1 MPKATGTQTVP
12 LLMTFPNANSGRTKP
27 AAGWPL
33 VIFQHGITRNRTDMF
48 AVAGTLAAQGFA
60 VVAIDL
66 PLHGLTSTA
75 NPFYVGNTPFGA
87 IAHERTFDLDLSNNS
102 TGAAGPDGAIDPSG
116 SYFINL
122 GSLLTSRDNLRQ
134 GEADLLQLSRAAS
147 GFPNVDASKISF
159 VGQSLGSIVGTVFLA
174 NDPTVNV
181 GVLSVPGGGIAR
193 LLDASPS
200 FGPRIHAGLAA
211 AGLVQGT
218 PSYDAYFAATQTV
231 IESGDPINFAAG
243 TAGKRIL
250 VHEVI
255 GGGDVLPD
263 QVIPNTVAG
272 APLSGTEPLIAALGL
287 SPIFESTFANNDPA
301 GLRGATRF
309 LQGEHG
315 SLLDPT
321 DFPAATVE
329 MQSEMASFLVTGGAG
344 VQVSNPSVVW
354 QPTP

>member
-1 MPKATGTQTVP
+1 MYASAFSASVMPRQMRA
-12 LLMTFPNANSGRTKP
+12 
-27 AAGWPL
+27 
-33 VIFQHGITRNRTDMF
+33 IMF

-60 VVAIDL
+60 VVAMDL

-87 IAHERTFDLDLSNNS
+87 IAHERTFNLDLSNNT
-102 TGAAGPDGAIDPSG
+102 TGAPGPDGAIDPSG

-122 GSLLTSRDNLRQ
+122 SSLLTSRDNLRQ
-134 GEADLLQLSRAAS
+134 GEADLLQLSHAAS
-147 GFPNVDASKISF
+147 TLPNVDGTKISF

-174 NDPTVNV
+174 NDPTVKV
-181 GVLSVPGGGIAR
+181 GLLSVPGGGIAR
-193 LLDASPS
+193 LLDASPA

-243 TAGKRIL
+243 TAGKRII

-255 GGGDVLPD
+255 GSEDVLPD
-263 QVIPNTVAG
+263 QVIPNSVPG

-287 SPIFESTFANNDPA
+287 TPITGSAQSAD
-301 GLRGATRF
+301 GIRGATRF

-321 DFPAATVE
+321 DFPAATIE
-329 MQSEMASFLVTGGAG
+329 MQGEMASFLVTGGAA
-344 VQVSNPSVVW
+344 VQVNNPSVIQV
-354 QPTP
+354 PTP

>member
-1 MPKATGTQTVP
+1 
-12 LLMTFPNANSGRTKP
+12 
-27 AAGWPL
+27 

-48 AVAGTLAAQGFA
+48 AIAGTLAAQGYA
-60 VVAIDL
+60 VIAMDL
-66 PLHGLTSTA
+66 PLHGITDTS
-75 NPFYVGNTPFGA
+75 NPFYMGNPLYANLETQ
-87 IAHERTFDLDLSNNS
+87 ERTFDLDLSNNS

-122 GSLLTSRDNLRQ
+122 TSLLTSRDNLRQ
-134 GEADLLQLSRAAS
+134 GEVDLLQLAHAIPSMDYVFPYGS
-147 GFPNVDASKISF
+147 GIQSFDGSKISF

-174 NDPTVNV
+174 NDPTVQV

-200 FGPRIHAGLAA
+200 YGPRIHAGLAA
-211 AGLVQGT
+211 AGIVQGT

-263 QVIPNTVAG
+263 QVIPNSVPG

-287 SPIFESTFANNDPA
+287 GAITGSAQSADGI
-301 GLRGATRF
+301 RGATRF

-329 MQSEMASFLVTGGAG
+329 MQGEMASMLVTGGVA
-344 VQVSNPSVVW
+344 VQVNNPGVIQVP
-354 QPTP
+354 QP